1 VEKKG
6 WVGFDLDGTLA
17 ENYERGKFD
26 ANKVGA
32 PIQPMVDLAKKYIAE
47 GYDVRLFTARDPHIA
62 IRRWMRKNLGVVL
75 PITNIKG
82 KGLICLYDDRAVH
95 VPANSGTFNKED
107 EKRVWDR
114 KKR

>member
-1 VEKKG
+1 MKG

-17 ENYERGKFD
+17 ENYESGKFD
-26 ANKVGA
+26 PNVVGA
-32 PIQPMVDLAKKYIAE
+32 PIPGMVELAKKYIAE

-62 IRRWMRKNLGVVL
+62 IRRWMKKYLGVVL
-75 PITNIKG
+75 PITNIQA

-95 VPANSGTFNKED
+95 VARNTGEFNKDD
-107 EKRVWDR
+107 EKRVWQR